1 MGKTRITNMGVCR
14 SKSVLGQEESQQS
27 DGIVAEANPLG
38 QPLLE
43 LHIRIDTM
51 SGGHFRV
58 TRFPDTTLHSLLDHL
73 RPQIAAMVAASI
85 GVSGNEPQ
93 WLLDRA
99 LELIGAGE
107 QLRVVFSHE
116 ELPDHFT
123 LEGAGMSTEAE
134 LEITGV
140 HELEVQLA
148 QEVQERKV
156 REEQAEE
163 ERKAREMERDRRERA
178 RQAEIQEEKEA
189 RRRWKIQVEEERL
202 RTNEQYLKARREDR
216 LRAWRH
222 LLTDRLHVTLEDEV
236 QQAKAKAQAE
246 ESETQAALT
255 HDQAVQGLIEGAESI
270 AQCSTSTSPRT
281 RTLIQDLIIS
291 ELA

>member
-27 DGIVAEANPLG
+27 DSIVAEANPLG

-43 LHIRIDTM
+43 LHIRIDRM

-58 TRFPDTTLHSLLDHL
+58 TRFPDTALHSLLDHL
-73 RPQIAAMVAASI
+73 RPQIAAMLAASI
-85 GVSGNEPQ
+85 GVSGSEPQ

-99 LELIGAGE
+99 RELIGAGE

-123 LEGAGMSTEAE
+123 LERAGIATEAE
-134 LEITGV
+134 LE
-140 HELEVQLA
+140 

-163 ERKAREMERDRRERA
+163 ERKAREIERDRRDRA
-178 RQAEIQEEKEA
+178 RQAEIQEEREA

-202 RTNEQYLKARREDR
+202 RTSSQYLKAR
-216 LRAWRH
+216 H
-222 LLTDRLHVTLEDEV
+222 
-236 QQAKAKAQAE
+236 
-246 ESETQAALT
+246 
-255 HDQAVQGLIEGAESI
+255 
-270 AQCSTSTSPRT
+270 
-281 RTLIQDLIIS
+281 
-291 ELA
+291 